1 MVVFLLKIQLYHTL
15 AQFLVTLAQKN
26 TTNYKKFEKSVL
38 KKKSQQYQTLAQSLL
53 DPRWFGIFGQN
64 PCMKFTLVASHLDR
78 VYNSSTAEGVSCIST
93 SLFDLIST

>member
-38 KKKSQQYQTLAQSLL
+38 TKKSQPYQTLAQSLL
-53 DPRWFGIFGQN
+53 DPR
-64 PCMKFTLVASHLDR
+64 
-78 VYNSSTAEGVSCIST
+78 
-93 SLFDLIST
+93 